1 MDRCLFC
8 GGIFWYV
15 RIVFKNHTTN
25 RFGVE
30 LPSTVKRGGVG
41 ELARKPFDSMS
52 AGCECKCSPVWFTL
66 SCIDLFYFM
75 FYCLIYWILRHGANQ
90 HKSTCLIVIILQ
102 QLRKIHS
109 SWWCWCQ
116 FCSEAI
122 KTIMSMCETRWIQVQ
137 MLVMSSSSIIYKCCE
152 TSIVWDGWKGTL
164 QKSKAIVLFCSN
176 SL

>member
-1 MDRCLFC
+1 M
-8 GGIFWYV
+8 
-15 RIVFKNHTTN
+15 N

-30 LPSTVKRGGVG
+30 LPSTVKCGGVG

-52 AGCECKCSPVWFTL
+52 TGCECKCSPVWFYIEL
-66 SCIDLFYFM
+66 YWFI

-90 HKSTCLIVIILQ
+90 HKSTCLIVIILHQ
-102 QLRKIHS
+102 HLRKIHS
-109 SWWCWCQ
+109 SWRQ

-122 KTIMSMCETRWIQVQ
+122 KTIMSMCETRWIQLQ
-137 MLVMSSSSIIYKCCE
+137 MLVISSSSIICKCCE